1 MKKST
6 KFISLILAV
15 VMVFSASSFS
25 ALAAIPTAAQGSI
38 ETLIQNKNL
47 AELVGWLI
55 TNLNDAKGNIT
66 GTVLRLVYEFAG
78 DNIGGQGKDTFHM
91 SDEQLAKTLLDW
103 LDANLPEW
111 TSDLTSQDWWGTV
124 TSIVNLLGVT
134 LDLKSVDGIINTVYS
149 VCNKVNNDA
158 IVGGLVG
165 DLKDLNG
172 SALNGVKRSGGDL
185 KVIYALLQWI
195 NDNQKFVKSFVI
207 GGISNDGIKL
217 SGTVTN
223 LIGDSLDDINKIVK
237 NIPDFAK
244 GYVYLLIDG
253 YADKPDIK
261 ENPKGGWGA
270 SPYAG
275 YTADEMLAS
284 ALINLINDSYKHSR
298 DDALVVVPQADAK
311 EVLNLTF
318 YGLLAKYGKPL
329 YTRFAVSALN
339 NSLKEQIE
347 KLKDIPDAKDI
358 FNYDYNFTDASFDSA
373 FNDADATGFLG
384 QFNNILYTCLETM
397 LTPATFKAVA
407 PVKGG
412 NENLNENLAK
422 LCRCVLP
429 ILANHSA
436 DLGFDFS
443 KFTADA
449 VKEMDLPEMAVA
461 VLKIFFPTWFADNYD
476 AKLVDSADTLAQL
489 GLAAAKLAVTNTKW
503 VTLDNGFSAKEYTDK
518 ITPDAI
524 KGYTDNECVE
534 LIVSIGSKLGAYTLD
549 AAQAQSHF
557 VLDKAASANWTWRE
571 YCDEIVDWAVN
582 FIKGF
587 PAVMV
592 KHVSAERGKY
602 DGNGPFYKVNVAL
615 NELINFAFLSNVN
628 DETFKLD
635 TETLIFDTLLGNV
648 INFDLAAIVGV
659 FEANTNEGNILNGKV
674 VGGVIGIVDRI
685 LTALFSHTCGAS
697 GEFEKELDCTHAIS
711 GSYDKNN
718 GHYVGKLTEKTI
730 DNHNYVEMADKRV
743 EATCGA
749 QGTKFFKCDKCGATT
764 EEILPATGAHN
775 YELVEKDEATGVEVY
790 KCTVCG
796 DEKTEIVEP
805 VATVPANLCDV
816 DGNGKIESADARLAL
831 RASVKLE
838 KDIVAGTD
846 AFKAADVNG
855 DDKVGSDDARTILR
869 LSVKLENIDEIKAK
883 YGK

>member
-6 KFISLILAV
+6 KLISLILAV
-15 VMVFSASSFS
+15 VMVFSASCISVAAS
-25 ALAAIPTAAQGSI
+25 AIPAKAQDSV
-38 ETLIQNKNL
+38 ETLLKTGNENL
-47 AELVGWLI
+47 APVITWLL
-55 TNLNDAKGNIT
+55 TNLNGAKNDILA
-66 GTVLRLVYEFAG
+66 TVLKLVYMFIPGDSDNDMMKALKAEIDKIPDVTAAG
-78 DNIGGQGKDTFHM
+78 EERLSK
-91 SDEQLAKTLLDW
+91 ALLDW
-103 LDANLPEW
+103 LDASVLP
-111 TSDLTSQDWWGTV
+111 DLNKNIPDWVGSVAGLFQIT
-124 TSIVNLLGVT
+124 VNLG
-134 LDLKSVDGIINTVYS
+134 SVDGIIATLYD
-149 VCNKVNNDA
+149 VCDIANNKIGD
-158 IVGGLVG
+158 GLVLNVG
-165 DLKDLNG
+165 ILNNLNEKALK
-172 SALNGVKRSGGDL
+172 GVKRSGGDAN
-185 KVIYALLQWI
+185 VIKALLQWLS
-195 NDNQKFVKSFVI
+195 DNTGVI
-207 GGISNDGIKL
+207 AEAAKGNLDLGLISNFVDV
-217 SGTVTN
+217 SEYED
-223 LIGDSLDDINKIVK
+223 LIK
-237 NIPDFAK
+237 NIGVLAK
-244 GYVYLLIDG
+244 SYLYLLIDG
-253 YADKPDIK
+253 RA
-261 ENPKGGWGA
+261 KGGNFKKGEMAGDWGNSA
-270 SPYAG
+270 YKDYS
-275 YTADEMLAS
+275 ADQMLAA
-284 ALINLINDSYKHSR
+284 ALIRLINDN
-298 DDALVVVPQADAK
+298 DNVVSKADADSA
-311 EVLNLTF
+311 LSLSF
-318 YGLLAKYGKPL
+318 YGLLGRYAKPL
-329 YTRFAVSALN
+329 YVRFAVSALN
-339 NSLKEQIE
+339 NALKEQIN
-347 KLKDIPDAKDI
+347 KLKDIPDAKDL
-358 FNYDYNFTDASFDSA
+358 FNYDYNFTDASFDEV
-373 FNDADATGFLG
+373 FTDADATGFLG
-384 QFNNILYTCLETM
+384 QLNNIIYICLKTM

-429 ILANHSA
+429 IFANHSA

-524 KGYTDNECVE
+524 KGYTDNECIE

-557 VLDKAASANWTWRE
+557 VLDKAASTNWTWRE

-648 INFDLAAIVGV
+648 INFDVAAIVGV

-749 QGTKFFKCDKCGATT
+749 QGTKYYKCTKCGAEKT
-764 EEILPATGAHN
+764 ETIPATGAHTW
-775 YELVEKDEATGVEVY
+775 ELTEEDKALGIQVY
-790 KCTVCG
+790 TCSVCG
-796 DEKTEIVEP
+796 EEKIENVEP
-805 VATVPANLCDV
+805 AETVPAGLCDV

-838 KDIVAGTD
+838 KDIVEGSE
-846 AFKAADVNG
+846 KYLRADVNG
-855 DDKVGSDDARTILR
+855 DKKVGSDDARTILR
-869 LSVKLENIDEIKAK
+869 LSVKLENMDDIKVK